1 MCIKPPKISNKSKL
15 LSNDFGGLFN
25 GSLINVLGKALIIPS
40 SFLLIPILTRN
51 LYAEEYGAWSL
62 IISSIGLILP
72 FSGMGLSSAL
82 SRYGPSSG
90 LEELRNA
97 FSTLFTLKVITHL
110 IIAFLLILF
119 RNEFGRV
126 FFGEQATIS
135 IYVGIILLFAAL
147 EPLYKRI
154 FKIRGRIIHFSLF
167 EIWNNYSV
175 IILAVVFATKGEL
188 FTFLKAFIVL
198 KFLNII
204 ILSFLIGKTF
214 KILTVDTTIWKKYK
228 NYGGYAAVIS
238 ITFWVINSSDRFLLS
253 AFKSLEDVGIYN
265 AVYSIG
271 HIPRTISALITFL
284 LLVSL
289 SKMYDSR
296 QHDKVIKILFK
307 AENLFIAIVIPIIL
321 GSALFSKD
329 VVLFFSTERI
339 AQFSSPNLFII
350 TLSHFFLGIATF
362 RSYPFL
368 LKKQQKIPAV
378 IWIIAMLLNIIVN
391 LTLIPILGILGSSLA
406 TFLSYFFAF
415 SCIMYFSRSK
425 INYGYSFRL
434 VIILTLSA
442 AIANGVGL
450 GVQKLFDFSIFILIL
465 IVGVVYAVLIS
476 SSIKQLILSN

>member
-154 FKIRGRIIHFSLF
+154 FKIRDRIIHFSLF

-350 TLSHFFLGIATF
+350 ILESLSFLN
-362 RSYPFL
+362 FL
-368 LKKQQKIPAV
+368 
-378 IWIIAMLLNIIVN
+378 
-391 LTLIPILGILGSSLA
+391 
-406 TFLSYFFAF
+406 FL
-415 SCIMYFSRSK
+415 
-425 INYGYSFRL
+425 
-434 VIILTLSA
+434 
-442 AIANGVGL
+442 
-450 GVQKLFDFSIFILIL
+450 
-465 IVGVVYAVLIS
+465 
-476 SSIKQLILSN
+476 